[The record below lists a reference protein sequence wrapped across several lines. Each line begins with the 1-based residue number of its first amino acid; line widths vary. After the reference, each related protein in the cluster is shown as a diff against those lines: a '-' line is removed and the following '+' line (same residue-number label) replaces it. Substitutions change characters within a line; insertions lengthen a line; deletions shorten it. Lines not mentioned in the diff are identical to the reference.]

1 MRLNFNSKDG
11 VFAVKAESEEEK
23 PRSKRRHPPSAISS
37 SIFLTVKSRK

>member
-23 PRSKRRHPPSAISS
+23 TAQNVGTRHLQSHHR
-37 SIFLTVKSRK
+37 FF